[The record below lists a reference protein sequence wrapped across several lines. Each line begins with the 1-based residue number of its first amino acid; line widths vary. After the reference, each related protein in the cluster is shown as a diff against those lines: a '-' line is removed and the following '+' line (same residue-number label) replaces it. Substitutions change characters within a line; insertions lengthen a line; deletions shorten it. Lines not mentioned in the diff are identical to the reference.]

1 MLVYNRKILYEV
13 LNNNGIFFDEDS
25 LDQPLEMDS
34 LTFVT
39 LIVDIENSFGIIY
52 PQEYMVYDKALTLL
66 QLEEVIKSLLIQES
80 VV

>member
-1 MLVYNRKILYEV
+1 MLVYKREVLYEV
-13 LNNNGIFFDEDS
+13 LNNNGIFFDEDG

-39 LIVDIENSFGIIY
+39 LIVDIENTFGIIY

-66 QLEEVIKSLLIQES
+66 RLEEVITPLLIQGS

>member
-1 MLVYNRKILYEV
+1 MLVYSRNTLYEV

-25 LDQPLEMDS
+25 LDQSLEMDS

-52 PQEYMVYDKALTLL
+52 PQEYMVYDKALTLIR
-66 QLEEVIKSLLIQES
+66 LEEVIRSLLIQGS
-80 VV
+80 AV

>member
-1 MLVYNRKILYEV
+1 MLAYNREILYEV

-25 LDQPLEMDS
+25 LNQPLEMDS

-39 LIVDIENSFGIIY
+39 LIVDIENSFGIVY
-52 PQEYMVYDKALTLL
+52 PQEYMVYDKALTLFW
-66 QLEEVIKSLLIQES
+66 LEEVIKSLLIQES

>member
-1 MLVYNRKILYEV
+1 MLVYKREILYEV
-13 LNNNGIFFDEDS
+13 LNNNGIFFDEDG

-39 LIVDIENSFGIIY
+39 LIVDIENTFGIIY

-66 QLEEVIKSLLIQES
+66 RLEEVITPLLIQGS